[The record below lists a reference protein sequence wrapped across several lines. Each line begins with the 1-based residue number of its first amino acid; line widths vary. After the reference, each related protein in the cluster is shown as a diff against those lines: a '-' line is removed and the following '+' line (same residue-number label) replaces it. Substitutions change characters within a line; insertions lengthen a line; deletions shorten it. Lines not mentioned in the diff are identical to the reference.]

1 MEYSKSYNEATL
13 QISAWKKNYESRT
26 FDFYE
31 KKVTTY
37 MQSRSCNKMNIYCHS
52 NHTLKQDS
60 ATTSS
65 SETFNRTDYLH
76 GHGRLENRI
85 AQSLEFLPTRSA
97 KGKIKSSK

>member
-1 MEYSKSYNEATL
+1 MQKIMEYSKSYNEVTL

-65 SETFNRTDYLH
+65 SEKQPPRNKLLMLH
-76 GHGRLENRI
+76 H
-85 AQSLEFLPTRSA
+85 
-97 KGKIKSSK
+97 